1 MDYPFTAAGRL
12 SRRVARA
19 LGGGLLLFAALP
31 LLAGTRTLDQAI
43 ADARARDPWLAG
55 SEWRQ
60 ESFRARGRAAGALP
74 DPVLRLGAANLPMD
88 SFAFNQEAM
97 TQFQVGLSQ
106 AIPRGATRELE
117 RERLEALGG
126 EQANRRDE
134 RRAQVALIVTELWL
148 DCTLASRT
156 RALIEEDRDLF
167 LQLREVVASR
177 YRSALGDARQQ
188 DLVRAEL
195 ELTRLDDRLTRL
207 TEREDIARSRLGEW
221 LGPGAR
227 QLATSLPELALV
239 EPAVR
244 GAEPLAPERL
254 AALLG
259 NHPSVR
265 SVERRIAAGDTGVAL
280 AEERYK
286 PAFTVNAGYGYREDA
301 MDGSSRPDFF
311 SLSVAVDLPLF
322 PDERQDQHVR
332 AARAE
337 AEALRTER
345 ALLLRDLRSGL
356 ETARARLLRLDER
369 RALYRDR
376 LLDEMAQQAEAARAA
391 YGADSGDFAEAIRSR
406 IDELDTR
413 IEALA
418 IEVERQ
424 RTIARLN
431 YYLAGSEGEERP

>member
-1 MDYPFTAAGRL
+1 MDNPFTAGRRL
-12 SRRVARA
+12 PSCMTSA
-19 LGGGLLLFAALP
+19 LGGGLLLLAALP
-31 LLAGTRTLDQAI
+31 LAAESWTLDEAI
-43 ADARARDPWLAG
+43 AEARARDPWLAG

-60 ESFRARGRAAGALP
+60 ESFRARGRAAAALP
-74 DPVLRLGAANLPMD
+74 DPVLRLGAANLPTD

-97 TQFQVGLSQ
+97 TQFQVGLAQ

-117 RERLEALGG
+117 RERLEALGE
-126 EQANRRDE
+126 EQAERRDE
-134 RRAQVALIVTELWL
+134 RRAQVALTVTELWL
-148 DCTLASRT
+148 DSTLASRT

-167 LQLREVVASR
+167 LQLREVVTSR

-207 TEREDIARSRLGEW
+207 AEQEDVARSRLAEW

-227 QLATSLPELALV
+227 QLATPLPALALV

-244 GAEPLAPERL
+244 GAEPLAPARL

-259 NHPSVR
+259 DHPSVR
-265 SVERRIAAGDTGVAL
+265 SLERRIDAGETGVAL

-286 PAFTVNAGYGYREDA
+286 PGFTVNAGYGYREDA
-301 MDGSSRPDFF
+301 MDGSARPDFF
-311 SLSVAVDLPLF
+311 SLGVAVDLPLF
-322 PDERQDQHVR
+322 PGQRQDQQLR

-337 AEALRTER
+337 AESLRTER
-345 ALLLRDLRSGL
+345 ALLLRDLRAGL
-356 ETARARLLRLDER
+356 EAARARLQRLEER
-369 RALYRDR
+369 RTLYRGR
-376 LLDEMAQQAEAARAA
+376 LLVELAQLAEAARAA
-391 YGADSGDFAEAIRSR
+391 YGADDGDFTEAIRSR
-406 IDELDTR
+406 IDELDAR

-418 IEVERQ
+418 IEVDRQ

-431 YYLAGSEGEERP
+431 YYLAGSRGGQHP